1 LTAVALGLP
10 GLIPAAARAGG
21 DDEVRLQFGHYEE
34 GERRLPGVE
43 SRYDPIEV
51 DHLRV
56 GATLGLLDRWQVDV
70 DFFQDTW
77 TGASPVT
84 TAPRPFFGNRPSA
97 PDGVSGATPFLSGPL
112 RLDGDLRPL
121 ATDRFGIPT
130 GGVDDRLVHTLSS
143 ASPETRREV
152 DLRVAHEW
160 DDAEAGMKGGISIE
174 PDYLSGSIGVDAR
187 LDLDAGRTV
196 LRAAASY
203 TRSRIDATLDHDAVP
218 YLDTRA
224 FADRIHDRA
233 SGSPALRDERD
244 DWTLGAGV
252 TRTLT
257 RHALIESSLELRH
270 ARGYLSHPYK
280 AVEVAFLDP
289 DQQFLAPPGG
299 FYADVHALL
308 DRRPRERTQIVW
320 STRLLHDLPAIE
332 AAASLRYTLR
342 HDDWGLDVHALE
354 LEWRQAI
361 GRDWLVTPRV
371 RYTSQDA
378 ADFYRTL
385 VVSNQAWLSI
395 QTDPDGN
402 VLGVTPWDPALL
414 PDHYSADH
422 RLSAYGTLSGGI
434 AVRRRVARGL
444 ALELGFDYY
453 RHSGSLRLGGGGEGS
468 YSTFDSWTI
477 DAALH
482 LDLSRR
488 ALDRERKQGDD
499 VKVLGAEV
507 ETGHAGH
514 AERGHAATPAGVL
527 FAHVLEQ
534 RGELMIGY
542 RTMLM
547 SRAGN
552 LSTGSSTP
560 NDATLV
566 AEACGGAPCS
576 VAAERMTHVMH
587 MLDLMY
593 APTDWLTL
601 LAMPS
606 YVDTQMALRPLEG
619 GLVDVHAN
627 HDRHSTGGLGDTRL
641 GALARLYDAGWHEA
655 HLGLVVSA
663 PTGDTS
669 EKFRRDHREERGFVH
684 YGMQM
689 GSGTWDLLPS
699 LTVTGRHARLSFGA
713 QVLGLLRLESEGE
726 TGYALGDELQ
736 STVWGGVA
744 LLDWLDVSLR
754 GVFAWQGDLTGRY
767 DRPSALRTPM
777 DQPTNYGGCFWDLGL
792 GLRVIVP
799 RGAFE
804 GMELGV
810 EWLQPLATDWNG
822 YQLEREGTFHAR
834 WGLRF

>member
-1 LTAVALGLP
+1 MSVTR
-10 GLIPAAARAGG
+10 ART
-21 DDEVRLQFGHYEE
+21 R
-34 GERRLPGVE
+34 PT
-43 SRYDPIEV
+43 S
-51 DHLRV
+51 
-56 GATLGLLDRWQVDV
+56 
-70 DFFQDTW
+70 
-77 TGASPVT
+77 
-84 TAPRPFFGNRPSA
+84 TAP
-97 PDGVSGATPFLSGPL
+97 
-112 RLDGDLRPL
+112 
-121 ATDRFGIPT
+121 
-130 GGVDDRLVHTLSS
+130 SS
-143 ASPETRREV
+143 S
-152 DLRVAHEW
+152 
-160 DDAEAGMKGGISIE
+160 
-174 PDYLSGSIGVDAR
+174 
-187 LDLDAGRTV
+187 
-196 LRAAASY
+196 
-203 TRSRIDATLDHDAVP
+203 
-218 YLDTRA
+218 
-224 FADRIHDRA
+224 
-233 SGSPALRDERD
+233 
-244 DWTLGAGV
+244 
-252 TRTLT
+252 
-257 RHALIESSLELRH
+257 
-270 ARGYLSHPYK
+270 
-280 AVEVAFLDP
+280 
-289 DQQFLAPPGG
+289 
-299 FYADVHALL
+299 
-308 DRRPRERTQIVW
+308 
-320 STRLLHDLPAIE
+320 
-332 AAASLRYTLR
+332 
-342 HDDWGLDVHALE
+342 
-354 LEWRQAI
+354 
-361 GRDWLVTPRV
+361 
-371 RYTSQDA
+371 
-378 ADFYRTL
+378 
-385 VVSNQAWLSI
+385 SNQAWLSI

-587 MLDLMY
+587 MLGPGCTPR
-593 APTDWLTL
+593 PTGSP

-689 GSGTWDLLPS
+689 GSGPGTCCRASRSRAGTRDSPS
-699 LTVTGRHARLSFGA
+699 ARRSGPLASSPRA
-713 QVLGLLRLESEGE
+713 RRAMRSA
-726 TGYALGDELQ
+726 TR
-736 STVWGGVA
+736 SSRRSGGVSRSSTG
-744 LLDWLDVSLR
+744 WTSPLR

-767 DRPSALRTPM
+767 DRPSALPRRWTSRRITA
-777 DQPTNYGGCFWDLGL
+777 DASGISVSACGSS
-792 GLRVIVP
+792 VP